1 MLLRSVISLTV
12 MRHVQ
17 SRFGMTSKTTSTG
30 RKTFTWLGT
39 SGEQTA
45 ILWKL
50 LLTIPRNTNGFFLDM
65 FTAIGDA
72 DQSCANGLAAIVA
85 LLDPP
90 TTQNVVLDDILD
102 ALTFGLSLYAEG
114 SILVKALLRSAP
126 QTTGLL
132 GKLFPSGTVDGEY
145 QDWTVIS
152 QKLGQVTDAF
162 RSSVADGLPL
172 IQDNVTSFINWSQNS
187 GLSGFRPP
195 LNGLTDSMALSLN
208 TYAISQIIQT
218 QGIVVSRAPD
228 TDVHALQTNGSKLNW
243 NTGCSGGY
251 TNGVCDTFF
260 WDETDTYGLTDPGD
274 FTKSYHDELS
284 SMFQNLTT
292 GQLLFTGARQCSIAS
307 GKNGGGA
314 AAVNPEDPTTFSCLS
329 NMQVC
334 TWDESGYGPFVDCPN
349 LPADNA
355 VLGHFG
361 VSGCIGSTDDDSSI
375 DVPRAY
381 LGPGVYQNENNVPSL
396 QSDSFCDNIPY

>member
-17 SRFGMTSKTTSTG
+17 SRFGMTSKTTSMG

-45 ILWKL
+45 ILWEL
-50 LLTIPRNTNGFFLDM
+50 RLIIPRNTNGFFLDM
-65 FTAIGDA
+65 YTAIGDA
-72 DQSCANGLAAIVA
+72 TQSCANGLAAIIA

-90 TTQNVVLDDILD
+90 TSENVVLDDILD
-102 ALTFGLSLYAEG
+102 AITFGLSLYAEG
-114 SILVKALLRSAP
+114 SILMKALLRSAP
-126 QTTGLL
+126 QTAGLL

-152 QKLGQVTDAF
+152 QKLGQVTDSF
-162 RSSVADGLPL
+162 RASVADGLPL
-172 IQDNVTSFINWSQNS
+172 IQDNITSFISWSQSS

-208 TYAISQIIQT
+208 TYAISQIIQS

-260 WDETDTYGLTDPGD
+260 WDGTDTYGLTDPND
-274 FTKSYHDELS
+274 FTKSYHDQLS

-292 GQLLFTGARQCSIAS
+292 GALLFTGARKCGIAS

-314 AAVNPEDPTTFSCLS
+314 AAVNGQDPTQFSCLS
-329 NMQVC
+329 NMQIC

-349 LPADNA
+349 LPAGNA

-361 VSGCIGSTDDDSSI
+361 VSGCIGSTDDIDST

-381 LGPGVYQNENNVPSL
+381 LGPGVYQNARNIQSL
-396 QSDSFCDNIPY
+396 QADSWCDNIPY